1 LLPQLLPAVILAV
14 FAVGAGGSLRGL
26 SRPIAWWGL
35 GLASIA
41 LQLLLGR
48 VPVSATPW
56 LGDFGHWVWAAA
68 VASILLVLLRNWRLQ
83 TSRMHQIPWAVAA
96 LGVGLNL
103 LVIVAN
109 AGYMPVSLTAL
120 EQTGQAPEIATRSS
134 FRRDLPIDTRTR
146 MPELADVYADPS
158 WLPHPVVASI
168 GDRFLGVGLAGWT
181 FMSVYAA
188 RRKRSRSGRIEEPAV
203 RSTIKF
209 SSAAAVSGLLAK

>member
-1 LLPQLLPAVILAV
+1 MLPQLLPAVIMVLVALA
-14 FAVGAGGSLRGL
+14 AGGSLAGL

-35 GLASIA
+35 GLVSIA
-41 LQLLLGR
+41 LQLLLQR
-48 VPVSATPW
+48 VPVPVAPW
-56 LGDFGHWVWAAA
+56 LGVFGHWVWAAA

-109 AGYMPVSLTAL
+109 GGYMPVSLAAL
-120 EQTGQAPEIATRSS
+120 EQTGQAAEIAARSS
-134 FRRDLPIDTRTR
+134 FRRDLLVDANTR

-168 GDRFLGVGLAGWT
+168 GDRLLGVGLAGWA
-181 FMSVYAA
+181 FVSVYAT
-188 RRKRSRSGRIEEPAV
+188 RRKRPPLGSERTDE
-203 RSTIKF
+203 RSTIQF
-209 SSAAAVSGLLAK
+209 SNAAGESGLLAK

>member
-1 LLPQLLPAVILAV
+1 MLPQLLPAVIMVLVALA
-14 FAVGAGGSLRGL
+14 AGGSLAGL
-26 SRPIAWWGL
+26 SRPIAWWGF

-41 LQLLLGR
+41 LQLLLQR
-48 VPVSATPW
+48 VPLSAAPW

-83 TSRMHQIPWAVAA
+83 SRRMHQIPWAVAA

-109 AGYMPVSLTAL
+109 GGYMPVAVTAL
-120 EQTGQAPEIATRSS
+120 EQTGQAVEIAARSS
-134 FRRDLPIDTRTR
+134 FRRDVPVDVTTNL
-146 MPELADVYADPS
+146 PELADVYADPA

-168 GDRFLGVGLAGWT
+168 GDRLLGAGLAGWA

-188 RRKRSRSGRIEEPAV
+188 RNKRPRPGSEDADERSAIQ
-203 RSTIKF
+203 F
-209 SSAAAVSGLLAK
+209 SSAAAESGLLAK

>member
-1 LLPQLLPAVILAV
+1 MVLA
-14 FAVGAGGSLRGL
+14 ALAAGGSLVGL

-35 GLASIA
+35 GLVSIA
-41 LQLLLGR
+41 LQLLLQR
-48 VPVSATPW
+48 IPVSAAPW

-109 AGYMPVSLTAL
+109 GGYMPVSLTAL
-120 EQTGQAPEIATRSS
+120 EQTGQAVEIATRSS
-134 FRRDLPIDTRTR
+134 FRRDLPVDVTTH
-146 MPELADVYADPS
+146 MPELADVYADPA

-168 GDRFLGVGLAGWT
+168 GDRLLGVGLAGWA
-181 FMSVYAA
+181 FVSVYAT
-188 RRKRSRSGRIEEPAV
+188 RHKRPRPGSEGAVERSAIQ
-203 RSTIKF
+203 F
-209 SSAAAVSGLLAK
+209 SSAAAESGLLAK